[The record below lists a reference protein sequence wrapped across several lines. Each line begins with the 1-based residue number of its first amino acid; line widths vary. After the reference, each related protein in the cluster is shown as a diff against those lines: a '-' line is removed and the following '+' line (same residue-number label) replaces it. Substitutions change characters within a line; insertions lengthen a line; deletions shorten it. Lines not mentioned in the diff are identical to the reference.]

1 MKKTEI
7 AHLSLNLTIVA
18 PNLSILSQN
27 LPILTSNLLILAP
40 NLPIFVSNLPILAPN
55 LPTENGYRYL
65 LLFHKDRKTERP
77 TEIEMIKTRTDRGPI
92 GGGTGPTEDRKSRGP
107 HNTTVAQS
115 SLRSVLPLFRVTR
128 WN

>member
-77 TEIEMIKTRTDRGPI
+77 TEIQMIKDRTDRGPM
-92 GGGTGPTEDRKSRGP
+92 GVRTGPTEDRKSTGP
-107 HNTTVAQS
+107 PNTIGGVINLCYQ
-115 SLRSVLPLFRVTR
+115 VLF
-128 WN
+128 

>member
-18 PNLSILSQN
+18 HSLSSLSQD
-27 LPILTSNLLILAP
+27 LPILTSNLPILAP

-65 LLFHKDRKTERP
+65 LLFHTKDLK
-77 TEIEMIKTRTDRGPI
+77 TDRNSNDKRPDRPWTD
-92 GGGTGPTEDRKSRGP
+92 GG
-107 HNTTVAQS
+107 
-115 SLRSVLPLFRVTR
+115 
-128 WN
+128 

>member
-18 PNLSILSQN
+18 HSLSSLSQD
-27 LPILTSNLLILAP
+27 LPILTSNLPILAP
-40 NLPIFVSNLPILAPN
+40 NLPIFVSNLPILAPNLPILAPN

-77 TEIEMIKTRTDRGPI
+77 TEIQMIKTRTDRGPI
-92 GGGTGPTEDRKSRGP
+92 GGRTGPTEDRKSRGP
-107 HNTTVAQS
+107 HNTIMHKTYVCS
-115 SLRSVLPLFRVTR
+115 T
-128 WN
+128 

>member
-77 TEIEMIKTRTDRGPI
+77 TEIQMIKDRTDRGPM
-92 GGGTGPTEDRKSRGP
+92 GVRTGPTEDRKSTGP
-107 HNTTVAQS
+107 PNTKSAYQFLNMS
-115 SLRSVLPLFRVTR
+115 STNIP
-128 WN
+128 W